1 MSGETRR
8 EEEEGG
14 KGKKTQDPQEGERE
28 KPKPQVERGKGYLPD
43 MATCPTNWL
52 DGASQPRD

>member
-8 EEEEGG
+8 EEEGGG
-14 KGKKTQDPQEGERE
+14 KGKKTHDPQGEWE